1 MAGNDKDRGRTRRLG
16 VDDRG
21 WSSTGQVLGDWM
33 IEMSD
38 DAVCGLHHAQGDEE
52 RRFLGLTSKPRSTVS
67 PSLASKSEAMVLVV

>member
-33 IEMSD
+33 IEMSG
-38 DAVCGLHHAQGDEE
+38 DAVCDLHHAQGDEE

-67 PSLASKSEAMVLVV
+67 PSLASKLEAMVLVV